1 MISEDHLDLGSEK
14 QVILERMTMAL
25 LKKNYEMEILM
36 IYNVYIYMGPYIR
49 FFLMFGQ
56 IIATSCDLTP
66 KGS

>member
-36 IYNVYIYMGPYIR
+36 I
-49 FFLMFGQ
+49 
-56 IIATSCDLTP
+56 
-66 KGS
+66 